1 MNLID
6 FRWLVGCSAEQIENL
21 LYVVLF
27 DVFEERLSGL
37 VGPTGSGYEEIEDNP
52 WFDGQCAWE
61 ISVSF
66 VRGKAVNAD
75 VLETF
80 RSLTSAFIKADV
92 RLVEAEI
99 GEPTTEMSAAL
110 VAALTMIEE
119 IELP

>member
-1 MNLID
+1 M
-6 FRWLVGCSAEQIENL
+6 GCSADQIENL

-52 WFDGQCAWE
+52 LFDGQCAWE

-66 VRGKAVNAD
+66 VRGEAGNAD

-80 RSLTSAFIKADV
+80 RSLTLAFINADV
-92 RLVEAEI
+92 RLVKAEI
-99 GEPTTEMSAAL
+99 GEPTTEMKAAL
-110 VAALTMIEE
+110 VDALTMYEKMG
-119 IELP
+119 LPVRGSR